1 MKDYSEDIDLLLE
14 ELRQI
19 ITDDVALEVKK
30 QTLQHW
36 LESIYD
42 EAYQEGLNEGLDRLF

>member
-19 ITDDVALEVKK
+19 ITDDVSLEVKR

>member
-19 ITDDVALEVKK
+19 ITDEAALEVKK

-36 LESIYD
+36 LESIYA

>member
-19 ITDDVALEVKK
+19 IIDDVALEVKK